1 MNERIR
7 ETAQKYRQL
16 AQDIMTFEVQERL
29 DSALPIDVQTSLL
42 RLYYAKRLEARLE
55 KCEALLTDETDQSVF
70 DALSD
75 AAEAIDEAA
84 LTAMTDIEQYGRED
98 RDFSR
103 MIDQLSVSSVG
114 EGLADQLCKLYKC
127 ESIIKMTY
135 DYASAHSYSSTPEE
149 YIEKRMD
156 IDMEALLDLRQSLLD
171 DISKALGESE

>member
-1 MNERIR
+1 MDERII

-16 AQDIMTFEVQERL
+16 ALDIMTFIADKPL
-29 DSALPIDVQTSLL
+29 DSQFPLDVQTSLL

-55 KCEALLTDETDQSVF
+55 KCEALLTDESDQSVF

-75 AAEAIDEAA
+75 AAEAIDAVT
-84 LTAMTDIEQYGRED
+84 LTALADIEQFGKD
-98 RDFSR
+98 DDDFAR
-103 MIDQLSVSSVG
+103 MIDQLSVSSVA
-114 EGLADQLCKLYKC
+114 EGLVDQLCKLYKC

-149 YIEKRMD
+149 YIQKHMD
-156 IDMEALLDLRQSLLD
+156 IDIEALLELRQSMLD

>member
-1 MNERIR
+1 MDEIII
-7 ETAQKYRQL
+7 ETARKYRRL
-16 AQDIMTFEVQERL
+16 AQDIMTFSVQETLDNRL
-29 DSALPIDVQTSLL
+29 PLDVQTSLL

-55 KCEALLTDETDQSVF
+55 KCEALLTDETDQSVL

-75 AAEAIDEAA
+75 AAEAIDAAA
-84 LTAMTDIEQYGRED
+84 LSALADIEQYGRED
-98 RDFSR
+98 RDFAR
-103 MIDQLSVSSVG
+103 MIDRLSVNSAA

-156 IDMEALLDLRQSLLD
+156 IDIGALFDLRQSLLD
-171 DISKALGESE
+171 DISQTLGEA